1 MYGFISARRLETAL
15 QRRVHVP
22 AHTLYAASMSWVTP
36 SGIDESSVLQRKPR
50 VIAKLLAKSAHQTE
64 SVYSNSRITRSRGS
78 GVVIICLTQ
87 CPTRFILG
95 PGNRWLCYIL
105 SVPSSAPM
113 SLINLGCFCAS
124 TSHGCLSRRARSI
137 GMGIAS
143 SVATTPPGLSD
154 TCGVV
159 NTMRTRLGFSLT
171 MSRDGFHSGGRGV
184 RRTRNEGERD
194 SSNARGDG
202 WL

>member
-1 MYGFISARRLETAL
+1 
-15 QRRVHVP
+15 
-22 AHTLYAASMSWVTP
+22 MSGVTP

-50 VIAKLLAKSAHQTE
+50 MIAKLLAAHQTK
-64 SVYSNSRITRSRGS
+64 SVYSNSSITRSRGS

-87 CPTRFILG
+87 CPTRFIVG

-124 TSHGCLSRRARSI
+124 TSHGCSSRRARSV

-154 TCGVV
+154 NCGIV
-159 NTMRTRLGFSLT
+159 NTMRTRLWFSLT
-171 MSRDGFHSGGRGV
+171 MSRDGFHAGGRGV
-184 RRTRNEGERD
+184 HRTRNEGKRD
-194 SSNARGDG
+194 SSNARGYG
-202 WL
+202 WSWGRGKNNTRGLTTATSCCCF